1 MNISKSSKTIFKFV
15 DTELLYF
22 LFNINFSN
30 WEFYCVNYL
39 ISLTEFRNYFTKIF
53 SKADSIHIKQRSMR
67 FLGESKSITRTKIK
81 IKKPSDLDNEKN
93 LNIEESSVKSITNAN
108 KEENE
113 INEEKEN
120 QKGNQDIFKNENKIK
135 NYSDKDLTLSFLVT
149 IFNSINHTEIK
160 SRESEDIQYPAI
172 YASYIYKLTSFSV
185 EISNSLGKRSTINF
199 NIKQMRLLSYIS
211 KFVKIE
217 SLIKKLVLNDNQNNP
232 YIDLSFFDK
241 VENKN
246 FALLEQLFNAAIPI
260 KKITT
265 HYEENNH
272 DKDDLHSI
280 KIKIK

>member
-1 MNISKSSKTIFKFV
+1 
-15 DTELLYF
+15 
-22 LFNINFSN
+22 
-30 WEFYCVNYL
+30 
-39 ISLTEFRNYFTKIF
+39 
-53 SKADSIHIKQRSMR
+53 MR